1 MLPFESYYRFT
12 FIFDTNTLRRK
23 KGQTVLLGTK
33 CQCLKWKYIAWFS
46 FTSNLF
52 FYIWRQILRRIYFFV
67 LFKNSWNTSYVWG
80 NEHWRYNL
88 FMEPIIFCVC
98 RAWQSVACQLNL
110 TWRRGRVCSRISF
123 ACLEMK
129 RRGLLKVVAWAQK
142 NREPLLLQVLTTGRH
157 TLLYCALQILLF
169 TKVCGN
175 AMLLGAIFPRAIAHI
190 ISVTVWEFSQYLKH
204 FHYHICYCGLCSVI
218 FDVTIAIVLGCHE
231 PCP

>member
-33 CQCLKWKYIAWFS
+33 CLCLTWKYIAWFF

-52 FYIWRQILRRIYFFV
+52 FYIWRQILRHIYFFV
-67 LFKNSWNTSYVWG
+67 LFKNSWNTSYVWE

-88 FMEPIIFCVC
+88 FMEPILFCAC
-98 RAWQSVACQLNL
+98 RAWQSVGCQLNL

-123 ACLEMK
+123 TCLEMK

-142 NREPLLLQVLTTGRH
+142 NIEPLLLQVLTTGRH

-175 AMLLGAIFPRAIAHI
+175 AMLIGAIFPRAIAHI
-190 ISVTVWEFSQYLKH
+190 ISVSH
-204 FHYHICYCGLCSVI
+204 FGNSHNI
-218 FDVTIAIVLGCHE
+218 
-231 PCP
+231 